1 MNNDYIFYQIGGKQM
16 KSLEELR
23 AIRENMQAQ
32 MGLRKEDSNQT
43 RIVVGMAT
51 CGIASGARPVLMAL
65 SDAVQEKGLK
75 NVMVTQTGCIGLCQ
89 YEPIVEVMEPGK
101 DKITYVKMTPE
112 KALEVLDQHIIRGQI
127 VKKYTIS
134 EMIK

>member
-1 MNNDYIFYQIGGKQM
+1 M